1 MLYIAGATESSA
13 MPPLSN
19 LAVRDIETLVH
30 PYTNLATH
38 RESGPLVLERGQG
51 VYVYDSE
58 GKAYIEGMAGLWCTA
73 LGWGNE
79 ELVEAAAAQ
88 MRKLPFGHLF
98 TGKSHDP
105 AIELAE
111 RLKEI
116 SPVPASKVFFCNSG
130 SEAND
135 TQIKLVWYMN
145 NALGRPRKKKI
156 VSRVKAYHGV
166 TIAAASL
173 TGLANNHRDFDLPIA
188 GILHAGC
195 PHHYRFA
202 QPGESEEEFSRRLA
216 RELEELILKEGPET
230 VAAFIA
236 EPVMGAGGVI
246 VPPKGYFPEII
257 RVCRK
262 YDLYVIS
269 DEVICGFG
277 RLGTMFGCT
286 ALGFAPDSIS
296 IAKALTSAYVPLAGL
311 TVSESMYQ
319 AMLDESRKIGT
330 FGHGFTYSGHPV
342 AAAVALKTL
351 DIYARERIADE
362 AARKAPQFQKRL
374 AALGEHPL
382 VGEARGLGLVGAV
395 ELVADK
401 TTRRAFDPGLG
412 VGTRAVRFAELEGV
426 IVRFIAG
433 DVVSVCPPL
442 IITPAEI
449 DELFDRLERA
459 LDRTL
464 DWTRRER
471 LA

>member
-1 MLYIAGATESSA
+1 

-19 LAVRDIETLVH
+19 LGVRDIETLIH
-30 PYTNLATH
+30 PYTNLAAL
-38 RESGPLVLERGQG
+38 RETGPLVLERGQG
-51 VYVYDSE
+51 VFVYDSE

-73 LGWGNE
+73 LGYGNE

-88 MRKLPFGHLF
+88 MRKLPFAHLF
-98 TGKSHDP
+98 TGRSHDP

-111 RLKEI
+111 RIKEI
-116 SPVPASKVFFCNSG
+116 APVPTSKVFFCSSG

-135 TQIKLVWYMN
+135 TQVKLVWYMN
-145 NALGRPRKKKI
+145 NALGRPAKKKI
-156 VSRVKAYHGV
+156 ISRLKAYHGV
-166 TIAAASL
+166 TVAAASL
-173 TGLANNHRDFDLPIA
+173 TGLPANHRDFDLPIA

-202 QPGESEEEFSRRLA
+202 HDGESEEEFAARLA
-216 RELEELILKEGPET
+216 TELEALILREGPDT

-246 VPPKGYFPEII
+246 VPPRNYFPEIMA
-257 RVCRK
+257 VCRK
-262 YDLYVIS
+262 YDLYMIS

-277 RLGTMFGCT
+277 RLGTMFGCDM
-286 ALGFAPDSIS
+286 LDFAPDSIT
-296 IAKALTSAYVPLAGL
+296 IAKALTSAYLPLAGL
-311 TVSESMYQ
+311 TVPETMFQ
-319 AMLDESRKIGT
+319 AMMEESRKIGI

-342 AAAVALKTL
+342 AAAVALKAL
-351 DIYARERIADE
+351 DIYARERIAE
-362 AARKAPQFQKRL
+362 QAARKAPQFQSRL
-374 AALGEHPL
+374 SQLGEHPL

-401 TTRRAFDPGLG
+401 GTKRSFDPVSG
-412 VGTRAVRFAELEGV
+412 VGTRAVRFAEQEGLL
-426 IVRFIAG
+426 VRFLMG
-433 DVVSVCPPL
+433 DVISLCPPL

-449 DELFDRLERA
+449 DEMFDRLRRA

-464 DWTRRER
+464 DWVKHEG